1 MQILPL
7 VLLAGFVVGAP
18 SNNGF
23 VRHAAPYSS
32 YITYGQTKPPPY
44 SSPRRRV
51 NHKDFMQNALKKQAM
66 LQRQQQMI
74 LQEVRELKQQ
84 LDSNSFTAP
93 SARSTIH
100 LNKPAELTSL
110 SYTIAD
116 IIKQLTGNTNP
127 GLRIPT
133 PDLLPGKI
141 NLLVA
146 TDPHDDD
153 SEEVT
158 QPLLLAPRPPVTHVF
173 ITSDP
178 QERSTPAFR
187 FSEPDSQEQLKSLDG
202 VVSLVEDSYTDDSE
216 EESTGRKIQIE
227 NIPTQDQAASE
238 ALIEVLEPNTTPDVV
253 NNLYVHPPGLS
264 LFSLSGG
271 KTSPLTNTNSGV
283 HDDNSVFLGTDDSGV
298 VSFNSQTPIDT
309 SLGYLNGATISTQT
323 TGTDDVA
330 SNLASTVAVISTET
344 ISSDDTNI
352 QTFSPGLSSFNNP
365 INFNTR
371 TFATP
376 VNSVPFIF
384 TVPTQ
389 NQLASPYYNPLTL
402 QSAPQT
408 TSPFRFYTLVGASNT
423 GSLLSA
429 SRERGT
435 PPTTLQ
441 VV

>member
-1 MQILPL
+1 ARIYKEYQASQDSSHPADDRIGSRVGRLPSQL
-7 VLLAGFVVGAP
+7 PHTTTISNLYCLSGFVVGAP

-238 ALIEVLEPNTTPDVV
+238 ALIEVLEPNTTPDVELQILAV
-253 NNLYVHPPGLS
+253 SSVLVEREEHHQQHYRLYKFVQLDRAGL
-264 LFSLSGG
+264 
-271 KTSPLTNTNSGV
+271 K
-283 HDDNSVFLGTDDSGV
+283 
-298 VSFNSQTPIDT
+298 
-309 SLGYLNGATISTQT
+309 
-323 TGTDDVA
+323 A
-330 SNLASTVAVISTET
+330 SMRQVL
-344 ISSDDTNI
+344 
-352 QTFSPGLSSFNNP
+352 
-365 INFNTR
+365 
-371 TFATP
+371 
-376 VNSVPFIF
+376 
-384 TVPTQ
+384 
-389 NQLASPYYNPLTL
+389 
-402 QSAPQT
+402 
-408 TSPFRFYTLVGASNT
+408 
-423 GSLLSA
+423 
-429 SRERGT
+429 
-435 PPTTLQ
+435 TTLIQ
-441 VV
+441 S